1 MTYRSIFVHL
11 ADDDAWTHTL
21 DVAARV
27 AGAFE
32 AELAGTYLMPRAA
45 LTPFAS
51 AVLPDAIVQGRLA
64 RSGYDQEQAEARF
77 RAVAAQH
84 RLASASFAAP
94 AGDALQEAVLHA
106 RQADLAILRQPD
118 VRDPDAGFARELAHG
133 VLVNSGRPVLF
144 VPHSGTFP
152 DVGTTA
158 LVAWKESREAARSLA
173 DALPFLV
180 RARKVVVMTV
190 QPEGVDDADDV
201 ADVLSGRGVARYLA
215 RHGVVAE
222 VKRERAED
230 IDVGNL
236 VLSRAADYAADLIVM
251 GGYSRPRLAERVL
264 GGVTRSLL
272 EAMTAPVL
280 MSH

>member
-1 MTYRSIFVHL
+1 MSYRSIFVHL

-27 AGAFE
+27 AKAFE
-32 AELAGTYLMPRAA
+32 AELAGTYLMPRATI
-45 LTPFAS
+45 TPFAS
-51 AVLPDAIVQGRLA
+51 AVLPDVIVQGRLA
-64 RSGYDQEQAEARF
+64 ESGYDQDQAEARF
-77 RAVAAQH
+77 RAAAAQH
-84 RLASASFAAP
+84 MLASASFAAP
-94 AGDALQEAVLHA
+94 AGDAIEEAVLHA
-106 RQADLAILRQPD
+106 RHADLAILRQPD
-118 VRDPDAGFARELAHG
+118 ARGPEAGFASELAHA
-133 VLVNSGRPVLF
+133 VLVASGRPVLF

-152 DVGTTA
+152 QIGTTV
-158 LVAWKESREAARSLA
+158 LVAWKESREAARAIA

-190 QPEGVDDADDV
+190 QPSGSDDAEDV
-201 ADVLSGRGVARYLA
+201 ADVLSGRGVAHFLA
-215 RHGVVAE
+215 RHGVIAE
-222 VKRERAED
+222 TRREFAED

-236 VLSRAADYAADLIVM
+236 VLSRAADFGADLIVM

-264 GGVTRSLL
+264 GGVTHSLL